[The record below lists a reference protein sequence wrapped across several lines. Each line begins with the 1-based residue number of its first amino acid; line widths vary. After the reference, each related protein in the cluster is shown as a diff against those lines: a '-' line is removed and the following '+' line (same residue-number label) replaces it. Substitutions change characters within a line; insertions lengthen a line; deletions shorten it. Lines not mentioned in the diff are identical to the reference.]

1 MSQRVFILGGTG
13 NVGRTLTGEI
23 LKRPEN
29 GDGIELGGIG
39 THEGLFVFR
48 NHVKNGLK
56 TALVSALEEGPEV
69 FRESVRS
76 HSDQV
81 ADKDGIYEGLIE
93 QLQDGG
99 IVVDSTALAHEI
111 LHLYA
116 SFADGSANVRHGG
129 LITVN
134 KNPLVICDPEVFE
147 ILAAQRAKFGFS
159 GTVMAGTGAVLDEVL
174 ALRYT
179 TAGIKSIEVSL
190 SGILDDVARK
200 LVILARAAGYN
211 VSLDDVLA
219 GLFIDKKF
227 SKARRRNQKLRYV
240 AKMTIDHLTDKP
252 TFTVGLDSFGTENR
266 VLIYTKDFEDGPRA
280 SIAGP
285 GAGPLIAAQAVMRD
299 IRKVQNDGP

>member
-1 MSQRVFILGGTG
+1 MGGTG
-13 NVGRTLTGEI
+13 NVGRELAREI
-23 LKRPEN
+23 LKRPEAS
-29 GDGIELGGIG
+29 DGIELGGIG

-48 NHVKNGLK
+48 NQVKNGLK

-81 ADKDGIYEGLIE
+81 ADKDGIYGGLIK

-99 IVVDSTALAHEI
+99 IVVDSTALAQEI

-174 ALRYT
+174 ALRHT
-179 TAGIKSIEVSL
+179 TAGIRSIKGCL
-190 SGILDDVARK
+190 SGTLDDVARK
-200 LVILARAAGYN
+200 LVILARAAGCN
-211 VSLDDVLA
+211 VSLDDVSIKP
-219 GLFIDKKF
+219 FIDKKLP
-227 SKARRRNQKLRYV
+227 KARRRNQKLRYV

-252 TFTVGLDSFGTENR
+252 ILTVGLGSFGTENR

-285 GAGPLIAAQAVMRD
+285 ASPLIAAQAVMRD
-299 IRKVQNDGP
+299 IRKVQNDGL